1 MPNERHA
8 SVNSARARMG
18 SRTSTTGTRMVAN
31 VRPVP
36 AKALRTRVGDPPRA
50 IRRSL
55 SHPENTH
62 ETAIA
67 TNGSQPNNA
76 IFVLGKWRSFSKYA
90 GSQLIR
96 KYQ

>member
-1 MPNERHA
+1 
-8 SVNSARARMG
+8 
-18 SRTSTTGTRMVAN
+18 MVAN

-55 SHPENTH
+55 SQPENTH

-67 TNGSQPNNA
+67 RNGSQPKSA
-76 IFVLGKWRSFSKYA
+76 IFALGKWRSFS
-90 GSQLIR
+90 R
-96 KYQ
+96 